1 MKYGETPSYWSGYI
15 FYGYSNH
22 AADGVLLTG
31 FPDQP
36 RALVQKSA
44 EFPLS
49 QCVCN
54 VDWQAQGT
62 ASRSSLQD
70 VVNTVARVKQVVDN
84 TVPDRHC
91 YTHACGAFHSQQDE
105 EIPLKLHPIAF
116 KASHAKRVFLT
127 SLAAMAV
134 GGLAL
139 PAVAQDYPSKPIK
152 LIVPYPPAG
161 ATDVIGRVMAQKLS
175 LALNQQVI
183 VDNRG
188 GAAGS
193 IGAAAVATAAPDGY
207 TLLMGAMTSHS
218 ISSVLN
224 KKSVSFDMEKSFAP
238 IAMVGAVPLVFV
250 VHPSVKANT
259 LSEFIA
265 LVKSKP
271 GVMSVASSGNGSPQ
285 HLAAEMFQ
293 RVAGVQMLHVP
304 YKGSGPAM
312 TDLIGGQINSMI
324 ETAPSAQAH
333 IKAGKLRPL
342 ASATKERIPT
352 LLEVPTATE
361 AGLKGFEVSSM
372 FGIAAPAGTPAPI
385 VAKLN
390 AALKSILSQQDVKDS
405 MLAQGV
411 FATYTTPEETAVVLR
426 DEVAKWAKVIREGNI
441 QPE

>member
-1 MKYGETPSYWSGYI
+1 VKVSKLKRA
-15 FYGYSNH
+15 F
-22 AADGVLLTG
+22 LTG
-31 FPDQP
+31 
-36 RALVQKSA
+36 
-44 EFPLS
+44 
-49 QCVCN
+49 
-54 VDWQAQGT
+54 
-62 ASRSSLQD
+62 
-70 VVNTVARVKQVVDN
+70 
-84 TVPDRHC
+84 
-91 YTHACGAFHSQQDE
+91 
-105 EIPLKLHPIAF
+105 
-116 KASHAKRVFLT
+116 
-127 SLAAMAV
+127 LAATAV
-134 GGLAL
+134 WALAA
-139 PAVAQDYPSKPIK
+139 PAIAQDYPSKPIK

-175 LALNQQVI
+175 VALNQQVI

-193 IGAAAVATAAPDGY
+193 IGAAAVAAAAPDGY

-238 IAMVGAVPLVFV
+238 IAMVGTVPLVFV
-250 VHPSVKANT
+250 VHPSIKANT

-271 GVMSVASSGNGSPQ
+271 GTMSVASSGNGSPQ

-312 TDLIGGQINSMI
+312 TDLIGGQVNSMI

-333 IKAGKLRPL
+333 IKSGKLRPL
-342 ASATKERIPT
+342 ASATKERVPT
-352 LLEVPTATE
+352 LPDVPTATE

-385 VAKLN
+385 IAKLN
-390 AALKSILSQQDVKDS
+390 AALKSILSQQEVKDS

-411 FATYTTPEETAVVLR
+411 FATYTTPEEATIALHN
-426 DEVAKWAKVIREGNI
+426 EIAKWSKVIREGNI
-441 QPE
+441 QPD

>member
-1 MKYGETPSYWSGYI
+1 MTLHCTPVKVSKLKRA
-15 FYGYSNH
+15 F
-22 AADGVLLTG
+22 LTG
-31 FPDQP
+31 
-36 RALVQKSA
+36 
-44 EFPLS
+44 
-49 QCVCN
+49 
-54 VDWQAQGT
+54 
-62 ASRSSLQD
+62 
-70 VVNTVARVKQVVDN
+70 
-84 TVPDRHC
+84 
-91 YTHACGAFHSQQDE
+91 
-105 EIPLKLHPIAF
+105 
-116 KASHAKRVFLT
+116 
-127 SLAAMAV
+127 LAATAV
-134 GGLAL
+134 WALAA
-139 PAVAQDYPSKPIK
+139 PAIAQDYPSKPIK

-175 LALNQQVI
+175 VALNQQVI

-193 IGAAAVATAAPDGY
+193 IGAAAVAAAAPDGY

-238 IAMVGAVPLVFV
+238 IAMVGTVPLVFV
-250 VHPSVKANT
+250 VHPSIKANT

-271 GVMSVASSGNGSPQ
+271 GTMSVASSGNGSPQ

-312 TDLIGGQINSMI
+312 TDLIGGQVNSMI

-333 IKAGKLRPL
+333 IKSGKLRPL
-342 ASATKERIPT
+342 ASATKERVPT
-352 LLEVPTATE
+352 LPEVPTATE

-385 VAKLN
+385 IAKLN
-390 AALKSILSQQDVKDS
+390 AALKSILSQQEVKDS

-411 FATYTTPEETAVVLR
+411 FATYTTPEEATIALHN
-426 DEVAKWAKVIREGNI
+426 EIAKWSKVIREGNI
-441 QPE
+441 QPD

>member
-1 MKYGETPSYWSGYI
+1 LTLHCTPVKVSKLKRA
-15 FYGYSNH
+15 F
-22 AADGVLLTG
+22 LTG
-31 FPDQP
+31 
-36 RALVQKSA
+36 
-44 EFPLS
+44 
-49 QCVCN
+49 
-54 VDWQAQGT
+54 
-62 ASRSSLQD
+62 
-70 VVNTVARVKQVVDN
+70 
-84 TVPDRHC
+84 
-91 YTHACGAFHSQQDE
+91 
-105 EIPLKLHPIAF
+105 
-116 KASHAKRVFLT
+116 
-127 SLAAMAV
+127 LAATAV
-134 GGLAL
+134 WALAA
-139 PAVAQDYPSKPIK
+139 PAIAQDYPSKPIK

-175 LALNQQVI
+175 VALNQQVI

-193 IGAAAVATAAPDGY
+193 IGAAAVAAAAPDGY

-238 IAMVGAVPLVFV
+238 IAMVGTVPLVFV
-250 VHPSVKANT
+250 VHPSIKANT

-271 GVMSVASSGNGSPQ
+271 GTMSVASSGNGSPQ

-312 TDLIGGQINSMI
+312 TDLIGGQVNSMI

-333 IKAGKLRPL
+333 IKSGKLRPL
-342 ASATKERIPT
+342 ASATKERVPT
-352 LLEVPTATE
+352 LPEVPTATE

-385 VAKLN
+385 IAKLN
-390 AALKSILSQQDVKDS
+390 AALKSILSQQEVKDS

-411 FATYTTPEETAVVLR
+411 FATYTTPEEATIALHN
-426 DEVAKWAKVIREGNI
+426 EIAKWSKVIREGNI
-441 QPE
+441 QPD

>member
-1 MKYGETPSYWSGYI
+1 MLTFSSPSR
-15 FYGYSNH
+15 
-22 AADGVLLTG
+22 AALRTKRSLLAGAVAATMLCL
-31 FPDQP
+31 
-36 RALVQKSA
+36 A
-44 EFPLS
+44 
-49 QCVCN
+49 
-54 VDWQAQGT
+54 GT
-62 ASRSSLQD
+62 A
-70 VVNTVARVKQVVDN
+70 
-84 TVPDRHC
+84 
-91 YTHACGAFHSQQDE
+91 
-105 EIPLKLHPIAF
+105 I
-116 KASHAKRVFLT
+116 
-127 SLAAMAV
+127 
-134 GGLAL
+134 
-139 PAVAQDYPSKPIK
+139 AQDYPNKAIK

-175 LALNQQVI
+175 VALNQQVI

-193 IGAAAVATAAPDGY
+193 IGAAAVASAAPDGY

-238 IAMVGAVPLVFV
+238 IAMVGTVPLVFV
-250 VHPSVKANT
+250 VHPSVKANSLT
-259 LSEFIA
+259 EFIA

-271 GVMSVASSGNGSPQ
+271 GTFSVASSGNGSPQ

-312 TDLIGGQINSMI
+312 TDLIGGQVNSMI

-333 IKAGKLRPL
+333 IKSGKLRPL

-385 VAKLN
+385 IAKIN
-390 AALKSILSQQDVKDS
+390 AALKTILSQQEVKDS

-411 FATYTTPEETAVVLR
+411 FATYTTPEEASLALHN
-426 DEVAKWAKVIREGNI
+426 EIAKWSKVIREGNI
-441 QPE
+441 QPD

>member
-1 MKYGETPSYWSGYI
+1 MLTFSPTSRASLCTKRS
-15 FYGYSNH
+15 
-22 AADGVLLTG
+22 LLAGAVFATVMCL
-31 FPDQP
+31 
-36 RALVQKSA
+36 A
-44 EFPLS
+44 
-49 QCVCN
+49 
-54 VDWQAQGT
+54 GT
-62 ASRSSLQD
+62 A
-70 VVNTVARVKQVVDN
+70 
-84 TVPDRHC
+84 
-91 YTHACGAFHSQQDE
+91 
-105 EIPLKLHPIAF
+105 
-116 KASHAKRVFLT
+116 
-127 SLAAMAV
+127 M
-134 GGLAL
+134 
-139 PAVAQDYPSKPIK
+139 AQDYPSKAIK

-175 LALNQQVI
+175 VALNQQVV

-193 IGAAAVATAAPDGY
+193 IGAAAVASAPPDGY

-238 IAMVGAVPLVFV
+238 IAMVGTVPLVFV
-250 VHPSVKANT
+250 VHPSVKANSLT
-259 LSEFIA
+259 EFIA

-271 GVMSVASSGNGSPQ
+271 GTMSVASSGNGSPQ

-312 TDLIGGQINSMI
+312 TDLIGGQVNSMI

-333 IKAGKLRPL
+333 IKSGKLRPL
-342 ASATKERIPT
+342 ASATKERVPT
-352 LLEVPTATE
+352 LPEVPTATE

-385 VAKLN
+385 IAKLN
-390 AALKSILSQQDVKDS
+390 AALKTILTQQDVKDS

-411 FATYTTPEETAVVLR
+411 FATYTTPEEASLALHN
-426 DEVAKWAKVIREGNI
+426 EIAKWAKVIREGNI
-441 QPE
+441 QPD

>member
-1 MKYGETPSYWSGYI
+1 VHICSFVT
-15 FYGYSNH
+15 
-22 AADGVLLTG
+22 
-31 FPDQP
+31 
-36 RALVQKSA
+36 
-44 EFPLS
+44 S
-49 QCVCN
+49 Q
-54 VDWQAQGT
+54 
-62 ASRSSLQD
+62 SR
-70 VVNTVARVKQVVDN
+70 T
-84 TVPDRHC
+84 
-91 YTHACGAFHSQQDE
+91 
-105 EIPLKLHPIAF
+105 
-116 KASHAKRVFLT
+116 KRTL
-127 SLAAMAV
+127 LAAMA
-134 GGLAL
+134 LAVMGSFTGT
-139 PAVAQDYPSKPIK
+139 AMAQDYPSKPIK

-175 LALNQQVI
+175 VALNQQVI

-238 IAMVGAVPLVFV
+238 IAMVGSVPLVFV
-250 VHPSVKANT
+250 VHPSVKANSLT
-259 LSEFIA
+259 EFIA

-271 GVMSVASSGNGSPQ
+271 GTFSVASSGNGSPQ

-312 TDLIGGQINSMI
+312 TDLIGGQVNSMI

-333 IKAGKLRPL
+333 IKSGKLRPL

-372 FGIAAPAGTPAPI
+372 FGIAAPAGTPPAI

-411 FATYTTPEETAVVLR
+411 FATYTTPEETTVALR

>member
-1 MKYGETPSYWSGYI
+1 
-15 FYGYSNH
+15 
-22 AADGVLLTG
+22 
-31 FPDQP
+31 
-36 RALVQKSA
+36 
-44 EFPLS
+44 
-49 QCVCN
+49 
-54 VDWQAQGT
+54 
-62 ASRSSLQD
+62 
-70 VVNTVARVKQVVDN
+70 
-84 TVPDRHC
+84 
-91 YTHACGAFHSQQDE
+91 
-105 EIPLKLHPIAF
+105 LKLHSTVL
-116 KASHAKRVFLT
+116 KASPFKRVFLAG
-127 SLAAMAV
+127 LAATAV
-134 GGLAL
+134 WALAV
-139 PAVAQDYPSKPIK
+139 PATAQDYPSKPIK

-175 LALNQQVI
+175 VALNQQVI

-193 IGAAAVATAAPDGY
+193 IGAAAVAAAVPDGY

-238 IAMVGAVPLVFV
+238 IAMVGTVPLVFV

-271 GVMSVASSGNGSPQ
+271 GTMSVASSGNGSPQ

-312 TDLIGGQINSMI
+312 TDLIGGQVNAMI

-333 IKAGKLRPL
+333 IKSGKLRPL
-342 ASATKERIPT
+342 ASATKERVPT
-352 LLEVPTATE
+352 LPEVPTATE

-385 VAKLN
+385 IAKLN

-411 FATYTTPEETAVVLR
+411 FATYTTPEEATIALQN
-426 DEVAKWAKVIREGNI
+426 EIAKWSKVIREGNI

>member
-1 MKYGETPSYWSGYI
+1 M
-15 FYGYSNH
+15 
-22 AADGVLLTG
+22 
-31 FPDQP
+31 
-36 RALVQKSA
+36 
-44 EFPLS
+44 
-49 QCVCN
+49 
-54 VDWQAQGT
+54 
-62 ASRSSLQD
+62 
-70 VVNTVARVKQVVDN
+70 
-84 TVPDRHC
+84 HC
-91 YTHACGAFHSQQDE
+91 DTQACGAFNSQQDKE
-105 EIPLKLHPIAF
+105 LPLTLHPIAL
-116 KASHAKRVFLT
+116 KASHAKRVFLA
-127 SLAAMAV
+127 SLAAMVV

-139 PAVAQDYPSKPIK
+139 PAMAQDYPSKPIK

-175 LALNQQVI
+175 TALGQQVI

-193 IGAAAVATAAPDGY
+193 IGAAAVASAAPDGY

-238 IAMVGAVPLVFV
+238 IAMVGSVPLVFV
-250 VHPSVKANT
+250 VHPSIKANT

-312 TDLIGGQINSMI
+312 TDLIGGQVNSMI

-352 LLEVPTATE
+352 LLDVPTSTE

-372 FGIAAPAGTPAPI
+372 FGIAAPAGTPAAI
-385 VAKLN
+385 VTKLS

-411 FATYTTPEETAVVLR
+411 FATFTTPEETTVALR
-426 DEVAKWAKVIREGNI
+426 DEVAKWTKVIREGNI